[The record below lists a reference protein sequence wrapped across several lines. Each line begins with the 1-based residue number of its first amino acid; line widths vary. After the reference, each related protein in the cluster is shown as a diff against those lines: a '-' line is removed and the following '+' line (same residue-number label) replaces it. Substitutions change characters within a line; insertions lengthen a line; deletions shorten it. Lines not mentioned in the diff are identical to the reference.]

1 MKDTDFIN
9 ISALTVAQPSPWLTW
24 HRELAGRQM
33 RRRGGSVSAAL
44 ALEAQGDAEFRV
56 REGRVNGV
64 SVTRGYWPAGQ

>member
-1 MKDTDFIN
+1 
-9 ISALTVAQPSPWLTW
+9 
-24 HRELAGRQM
+24 M